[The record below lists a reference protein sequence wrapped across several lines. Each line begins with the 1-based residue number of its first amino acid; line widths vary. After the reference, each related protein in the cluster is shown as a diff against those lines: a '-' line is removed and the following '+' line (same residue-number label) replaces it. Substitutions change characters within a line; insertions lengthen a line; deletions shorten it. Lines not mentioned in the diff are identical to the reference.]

1 MLPQILTQLGPE
13 GLQHLKR
20 LANNVVAGNKL
31 LSSVNEEEADDVP
44 NLVGNFEE
52 VAAQTEVT
60 KVEEKKADAKKIEEL
75 AAQVADA
82 AIAEEKQEAKE
93 EKKKPAEPAK
103 KETPTKKATDEKPK
117 QGNDKGG
124 KKKSP
129 QQSKDKK
136 A

>member
-52 VAAQTEVT
+52 VAAQPDV
-60 KVEEKKADAKKIEEL
+60 VKIEEL

-103 KETPTKKATDEKPK
+103 KETPTKKAAEEKPK

>member
-31 LSSVNEEEADDVP
+31 LSSVNEEEVDDVP
-44 NLVGNFEE
+44 SLVGNFED
-52 VAAQTEVT
+52 ASQTEVT
-60 KVEEKKADAKKIEEL
+60 KVEEKKNDAKKIEEL

-82 AIAEEKQEAKE
+82 AIAEEKLEVKE

-103 KETPTKKATDEKPK
+103 KETPPKKAAEEKPK